1 MWQLDKNKA
10 VFQTPTFAVEIDTHA
25 PESGIIL
32 YQMAENMGQAA
43 SLLQIHSNSSD
54 EVGVPQRESV
64 HQRGPDLVVDYRMSK
79 VPEFTWQIY
88 WRALTGLDS
97 RNVLGGIELILSVQT
112 ELLDSDPRMMV
123 ESHLSNSR
131 MLRVDTNQHASPEAI
146 EIDVSDI
153 VSPVKLNPPGILMG
167 RPYEASFSY
176 LELVH
181 PSDFIDREIARA
193 SQDSSQVASRCT
205 LFEAPLEKGVI
216 RRGRLRGLLLSRD
229 HDVASARSC
238 YEQFVASPIP
248 LTA

>member
-1 MWQLDKNKA
+1 MWQLDENKA
-10 VFQTPTFAVEIDTHA
+10 VFQTPAFAIEIDTHS
-25 PESGIIL
+25 PESGAVL
-32 YQMAENMGQAA
+32 RPMAGDAYQNA
-43 SLLQIHSNSSD
+43 SLLRIHSSLSA
-54 EVGVPQRESV
+54 EVGVPACESV

-79 VPEFTWQIY
+79 VPEFTWQVY

-112 ELLDSDPRMMV
+112 ELLDSDPRMIV

-131 MLRVDTNQHASPEAI
+131 VLRVDGGHASAEAI

-153 VSPVKLNPPGILMG
+153 SSSVKLNPPGILLC
-167 RPYEASFSY
+167 RPCEASFSY

-181 PSDFIDREIARA
+181 PSDFIDLEIMRA
-193 SQDSSQVASRCT
+193 SQDSSEYASRFT
-205 LFEAPLEKGVI
+205 MFEAPLEKGVI

-229 HDVASARSC
+229 DDVASARSC
-238 YEQFVASPIP
+238 YEQFTASPIP